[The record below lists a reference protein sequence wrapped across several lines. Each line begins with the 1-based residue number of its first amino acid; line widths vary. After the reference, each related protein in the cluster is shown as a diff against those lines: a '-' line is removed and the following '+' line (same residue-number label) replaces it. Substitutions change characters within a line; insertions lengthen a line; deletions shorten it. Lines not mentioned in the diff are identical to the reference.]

1 MCYYLYMNII
11 KVVNSSGR
19 DIYLNLDNVCYVF
32 KDLMSPDTVTQVQTA
47 KDNIAIKMPLSQ
59 VIELFEQSNKGKK

>member
-1 MCYYLYMNII
+1 MNII